1 VILADVAPG
10 GPAAKAGLEPGD
22 VVMAL
27 DGKRM
32 ENGRQ
37 FRINVYTRGVGEPVA
52 IEVRRGSKALIA
64 QVPVA
69 ERSNDAGQ
77 LEALMLSQQAIPSLG
92 IFGLDLTPTVAQLLP
107 QLRRGQGAV
116 VARVTSET
124 PYSQQGRLAPGDVIY
139 ALNGQPI
146 AAVDGLKAA
155 VATLKPGSPAV
166 LLIER
171 ASTLMYL
178 AFRVER

>member
-1 VILADVAPG
+1 
-10 GPAAKAGLEPGD
+10 
-22 VVMAL
+22 
-27 DGKRM
+27 
-32 ENGRQ
+32 
-37 FRINVYTRGVGEPVA
+37 
-52 IEVRRGSKALIA
+52 
-64 QVPVA
+64 

-77 LEALMLSQQAIPSLG
+77 LEALILAQQVIPSLG
-92 IFGLDLTPTVAQLLP
+92 IFALDLTPTIAQLLP

-116 VARVTSET
+116 VARVTPET

-139 ALNGQPI
+139 ALNGQPV
-146 AAVDGLKAA
+146 AAIEGLKAA
-155 VATLKPGSPAV
+155 VATLKPGAPAV